1 MTRVKQARRRGK
13 GVQGEETR
21 AGKGSE
27 VGLSVAGAGRIG
39 TPAHPESKTEPW
51 TSQFQSLIVWGA
63 EAQRR
68 ENLAPDH
75 TARQGLGCSWKQ
87 LEARAPL
94 PNVGLCSLSWGARV
108 VEEKPGS
115 EPKACLCHLGQVPL
129 PLRPQFP
136 CLPTIERTPPP
147 TPHPASLLE
156 MLGRLHG
163 RGQAG
168 TWWNDRGPWP

>member
-1 MTRVKQARRRGK
+1 MGQEEGK
-13 GVQGEETR
+13 GVAGEETST
-21 AGKGSE
+21 GKGSE

-39 TPAHPESKTEPW
+39 TPARPESQTKPW

-68 ENLAPDH
+68 ENLAPDR

-87 LEARAPL
+87 LEARALL

-115 EPKACLCHLGQVPL
+115 EPASATLGRSLSLSDLSFPVCPL
-129 PLRPQFP
+129 QRGH
-136 CLPTIERTPPP
+136 
-147 TPHPASLLE
+147 PHSPILPAS
-156 MLGRLHG
+156 
-163 RGQAG
+163 
-168 TWWNDRGPWP
+168 